1 MNEEVWTNIAT
12 AIQKM
17 TEIAAQ
23 LERRHDEIGTR
34 IDRIV
39 AAVENEQPTAARIA
53 ELEQENAELKQR
65 LAAASPANA
74 GTDPTMRAATRKT
87 LPPLVTTLLAKNGV
101 ETDASIETAALD
113 AALVSLPVEQRIA
126 VKSQMAR
133 AGLIG

>member
-39 AAVENEQPTAARIA
+39 AAVENDQPTAARLA

-74 GTDPTMRAATRKT
+74 GTDPTTRAATRKT

-101 ETDASIETAALD
+101 ETDASVETAALD